1 MENNLKAILKE
12 IKEDN
17 YEVLATID
25 VNELILRMMDN
36 IGSLDI
42 ELREKLINSTMYH
55 WIMKNKIPDKK
66 LIEVLKMSIDK
77 NHLFFGIG
85 EKGTDSVFTRTFSI
99 LLIPLILIKH
109 RESNFLSKEEIKV
122 VYVKVVD
129 YFLKEKDLRGYVE
142 HKGWAHSVAHAED
155 VLDDLALCSEIEYKE
170 LLYILEII
178 KEKVCISNYVYINEE
193 DERLVTAVI
202 SIINRGLI
210 SDKELCKWINS
221 FSNYKKTGLYPED
234 DNLLTNVKSF
244 LRSLYFR
251 IIKLENKKSLVEGI
265 RKGLEIISNF
275 N

>member
-17 YEVLATID
+17 YEVPATID

-55 WIMKNKIPDKK
+55 LIMKNKIPDKK

-142 HKGWAHSVAHAED
+142 HKGWAHSVAHAAD
-155 VLDDLALCSEIEYKE
+155 ALDDLALCSEIEYKE

-202 SIINRGLI
+202 SIMNRGLI